1 MSKHDR
7 VVPSACTTLRFLHS
21 PVTLRGINLWKLQR
35 KLQPKNWCLVF
46 RCGWSMY
53 QKGEQTMLRKAYRS
67 ILALVSLVVV
77 WAWMTVGVSSQSGQP
92 STANG
97 EWPHYTGDL
106 KGTRYSPL
114 DQINASNFN
123 KLEVAWHFKTDNLGP
138 FPEYK
143 LEGTPVM
150 VKGVLYTT
158 GGTRRSVVALD
169 AKTGEQIWAHSL
181 REGKRA
187 AVAPRQLSGRG
198 VAYWTDGKGDERVL
212 YITTGYRLVAL
223 NAKTGAMI
231 SSFGKD
237 GIVDLK
243 VGVVKGVNEQIDLET
258 GEIGVHSTPV
268 VVKDV
273 VIVGSAMKEGATV
286 TTHNNTKGL
295 VRAFDVRT
303 GKQLWRFNTIPGPG
317 EFGNETWENGS
328 WAINGNVG
336 VWTQITVDEEL
347 GLVYLPVE
355 TPSSDYYG
363 GHRPGNNLFAES
375 LVCVDLKTGQRKWH
389 YQLVHHPL
397 WNYDNSSAAILA
409 DINVDGRVIK
419 AVALPHKVGWLYVF
433 DRVTGQPVWPIEER
447 PVPQSDVPSEKTS
460 PTQPH
465 PTKPP
470 AYARQNIKVPDDLID
485 FTPALREQALQVL
498 ERYKVGTSPFS
509 PPILGSVT
517 GVRAAILTGTATN
530 WPGSAYDPETH
541 TVFAQAANT
550 FSARSLVAPPSGF
563 SDLRYVEGTAGQP
576 FQVVLGPGD
585 CCAADAGRSQRP
597 ENQAPAPS
605 GNTPAAGARP
615 DTGLSIQGLPIVKP
629 PYGTLAAIN
638 LDRGEIMWRVPH
650 GDTPDA
656 IRNHPALKGID
667 IPKTGQPGTSG
678 VGLMVTK
685 TLVVMGDPQITA
697 PPGRQRGAMLRA
709 YDKKTGQQ
717 VGAVWMPAGQSGSPM
732 TYMVGGKQY
741 IVVAVSGGAYSGEYL
756 AYSLPE

>member
-1 MSKHDR
+1 
-7 VVPSACTTLRFLHS
+7 
-21 PVTLRGINLWKLQR
+21 
-35 KLQPKNWCLVF
+35 
-46 RCGWSMY
+46 
-53 QKGEQTMLRKAYRS
+53 MLGKPYRS
-67 ILALVSLVVV
+67 LSALVSFVVV
-77 WAWMTVGVSSQSGQP
+77 LLALTAVVSSQTGQP

-97 EWPHYTGDL
+97 EWPSYNADL
-106 KGTRYSPL
+106 RGTRYSPL

-123 KLEVAWHFKTDNLGP
+123 KLEIARRFKTDNLGP
-138 FPEYK
+138 FPEFK
-143 LEGTPVM
+143 LEGTPLM

-158 GGTRRSVVALD
+158 GGTRRSVIALD
-169 AKTGEQIWAHSL
+169 AKTGELIWAHSL

-187 AVAPRQLSGRG
+187 ANAPRQLSGRG

-212 YITTGYRLVAL
+212 YVTTGYRLVAL
-223 NAKTGAMI
+223 NAKNGAMI
-231 SSFGKD
+231 NSFGKD

-243 VGVVKGVNEQIDLET
+243 VGAVKGANEQIDLET

-273 VIVGSAMKEGATV
+273 AIVGSAMREGATV
-286 TTHNNTKGL
+286 KTHNNTKGL

-303 GKQLWRFNTIPGPG
+303 GKQLWRFNTMPGPG

-328 WAINGNVG
+328 WTINGNTG

-347 GLVYLPVE
+347 GFVYLPVE
-355 TPSSDYYG
+355 TPTSDYFG

-375 LVCVDLKTGQRKWH
+375 LVAVDLKSGERKWH
-389 YQLVHHPL
+389 YQLVHHPI
-397 WNYDNSSAAILA
+397 WNFDNSSAAMLA
-409 DINVDGRVIK
+409 DINVDGRAIK
-419 AVALPHKVGWLYVF
+419 AVALPHKIGWLYVF

-447 PVPQSDVPSEKTS
+447 AVPQSDVPNEKTS

-470 AYARQNIKVPDDLID
+470 AYSRQFLKVPDDLID

-498 ERYKVGTSPFS
+498 ERYKVGTSPFT
-509 PPILGSVT
+509 PPILGSVN
-517 GVRAAILTGTATN
+517 GLLGAVGAGTATN

-541 TVFAQAANT
+541 TVFAQASNLVA
-550 FSARSLVAPPSGF
+550 ARSLVAPPSGF
-563 SDLRYVEGTAGQP
+563 SDIRYVEGIGGEQ
-576 FQVVLGPGD
+576 FRVVLGPGD
-585 CCAADAGRSQRP
+585 CCAADGSRTQRP
-597 ENQAPAPS
+597 DNQTPP
-605 GNTPAAGARP
+605 PAASPGAEPPPAR
-615 DTGLSIQGLPIVKP
+615 TTAGLNVQGLPIVKP

-656 IRNHPALKGID
+656 IRNNPALRGIN

-685 TLVVMGDPQITA
+685 TLVVMGDSQITA
-697 PPGRQRGAMLRA
+697 PPGRPRGAMLRA
-709 YDKKTGQQ
+709 YDKKTGEQ
-717 VGAVWMPAGQSGSPM
+717 VGAVWMPAPQSGSPM
-732 TYMVGGKQY
+732 TYSVDGKQY

-756 AYSLPE
+756 AFKLGE